1 MAFLCFNSKFKIKQS
16 QFRALALAV
25 WLLLVCGTPVAMATE
40 EASVIGKDRAPM
52 MLVPGGEFLYG
63 PENLSLSLPA
73 FFMDKY
79 EVTVRQYAKY
89 LESTSGKG
97 RRRSNEL
104 AGAEDGERPMIA
116 VEWKEAEAYCRHY
129 GKRLPTEEE
138 WEKAARGTDGR
149 LYPWGNQEPTHQL
162 ASYDWDG
169 KQNWRGYRSLSPV
182 ASFEVGKSPY
192 GLYNM
197 AGNVAEWTSS
207 DFDLE
212 GKVVRGGSWLSDAL
226 ALRVTRRRG
235 VIPWYRLNAIG
246 FRCVQGA
253 PA

>member
-1 MAFLCFNSKFKIKQS
+1 LKIDNSKS
-16 QFRALALAV
+16 GGRGAALLLLALAV
-25 WLLLVCGTPVAMATE
+25 LPAARAE

-52 MLVPGGEFLYG
+52 MLIPAGEFLYG
-63 PENLSLSLPA
+63 VENVPRALPA

-89 LESTSGKG
+89 LQSTSGKG
-97 RRRSNEL
+97 RGRPHEL
-104 AGAEDGERPMIA
+104 AGAADAERPMIA

-149 LYPWGNQEPTHQL
+149 LYPWGNQEPTRKL

-182 ASFEVGKSPY
+182 ASYEAGKSPY

-207 DFDLE
+207 DFDQE

-246 FRCVQGA
+246 FRCVQTA
-253 PA
+253 PS